1 MLIGISNLEQRPDL
15 MTALLK
21 EYDGDVKIIV
31 THEKG
36 KLDTLV
42 TAKGRKHVILATMCD
57 AFASICTEI
66 AHDDTN
72 KAAALMSECAND
84 MIQQILKGE
93 TEDVVKN
100 FEID

>member
-36 KLDTLV
+36 
-42 TAKGRKHVILATMCD
+42 
-57 AFASICTEI
+57 
-66 AHDDTN
+66 
-72 KAAALMSECAND
+72 
-84 MIQQILKGE
+84 E
-93 TEDVVKN
+93 TGYTGHR
-100 FEID
+100 